1 MIKLLYPLFQCRWF
15 LIIKIIW
22 KFPNGTESANRD
34 ENIFPMHIGAGTKVS
49 IEKIHLNLYADYNYY
64 NTSVEEKMKDRH
76 NINAGAEYLYD
87 KNLTLKAGFF
97 TMPDNRNFNLTGIYW
112 VDPEGK
118 YAQYFITAGASYSF
132 KNVILNLAY
141 MDSRLLS
148 SGSINQSLLNAGVG
162 WNF

>member
-1 MIKLLYPLFQCRWF
+1 
-15 LIIKIIW
+15 
-22 KFPNGTESANRD
+22 
-34 ENIFPMHIGAGTKVS
+34 
-49 IEKIHLNLYADYNYY
+49 
-64 NTSVEEKMKDRH
+64 
-76 NINAGAEYLYD
+76 
-87 KNLTLKAGFF
+87 
-97 TMPDNRNFNLTGIYW
+97 MPDNRNFNLTGIYW